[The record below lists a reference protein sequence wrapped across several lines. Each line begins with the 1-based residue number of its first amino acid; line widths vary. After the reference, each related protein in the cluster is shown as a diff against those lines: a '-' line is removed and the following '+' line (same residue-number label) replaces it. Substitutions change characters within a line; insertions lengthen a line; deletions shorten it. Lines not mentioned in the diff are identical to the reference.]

1 MIEHKIPCGDI
12 FDIFNISEDK
22 YNELNN
28 KIKDSV
34 QMCMV
39 TLQDKNSLQ
48 INLNIEP
55 LIKKFVNDK
64 TDKERTDIL
73 IGYLI
78 AKRYKNF
85 GDFIS
90 VQSEIF
96 DKIQN
101 KLNGMGIDE
110 ITNLISNP
118 DNMKNFIKKYRENY
132 DNK

>member
-1 MIEHKIPCGDI
+1 MIQKKILCGDI
-12 FDIFNISEDK
+12 FDLFNISEDK
-22 YNELNN
+22 YNELND

-39 TLQDKNSLQ
+39 TLQNKNNLQ

-85 GDFIS
+85 SDFIS

-101 KLNGMGIDE
+101 KLNNMNTNDIR
-110 ITNLISNP
+110 NLIYNP
-118 DNMKNFIKKYRENY
+118 DEMANFIKKYMKNY